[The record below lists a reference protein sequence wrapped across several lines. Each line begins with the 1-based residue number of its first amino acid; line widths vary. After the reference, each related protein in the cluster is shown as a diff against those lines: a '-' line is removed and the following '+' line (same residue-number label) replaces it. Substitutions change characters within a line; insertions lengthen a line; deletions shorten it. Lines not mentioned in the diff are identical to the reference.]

1 MEQITAMKIT
11 GITLNNFRNHTET
24 THFDFGDISYITGHN
39 GTGKTTMAHAVCF
52 VLYGVTYYG
61 EQKIERLMNENA
73 NNVQVQLHFIDQN
86 GAAHTLMRT
95 RKNEKYSVLMDGYT
109 VNQSRIEQMF
119 GDKNTFLAMFNPTY
133 LIENMGND
141 GRELILRHLKPVS
154 QKDVLAAIPTYQ
166 THLENIDL
174 ETQSPEEAL
183 KDTRAAIRRVEQQL
197 DVLQGHIESIEESQ
211 KTADVKLGEL
221 YSEKRSVEEQIKA
234 LKEKQFEGIDTEDFA
249 IQRDVLTR
257 KLSNNAGENPAVTT
271 AKEKLAEV
279 KARVYSSKFTQAI
292 AEASAEYNSLVKQ
305 YNELKERITALK
317 VGDVCPTCKMQVTE
331 TNIEEI
337 RNHLIA
343 ECNRIGELGKGVV
356 ARGKEIAELDKKAK
370 AQFEQ
375 WKADDIAKFTAELE
389 ELQNKTERV
398 DVSEIRSKLDE
409 LADLEKY
416 GNLSEQELSELGD
429 LEATLIGINAQI
441 ETVEQS
447 ASEERLKSALVEKD
461 VFTEQ
466 MKKYKDIVTAL
477 TEYIFKRADLA
488 TAELKMPNVEIRLF
502 EVIRGTGE
510 VKNAFKFDYKGR
522 EYTTLSLSE
531 KTLAGIEISALI
543 RRITGK
549 DYPVCIDNTESIAAF
564 NDVDMPSQVMLIRV
578 VKGQPLTVKF
588 QNNYTAAVPA
598 ENEMRKAA

>member
-73 NNVQVQLHFIDQN
+73 DNVQVQLHFIDQN

-257 KLSNNAGENPAVTT
+257 KLSSNASEDPAVTT

-292 AEASAEYNSLVKQ
+292 AEASAEYNSLAKQ
-305 YNELKERITALK
+305 YNELKERITVLK

-416 GNLSEQELSELGD
+416 GNLSEQELSELGN

>member
-86 GAAHTLMRT
+86 GATHTLMRT

-119 GDKNTFLAMFNPTY
+119 GDKNTFIAMFNPTY

-154 QKDVLAAIPTYQ
+154 QKDVLAAIPSYQ

-174 ETQSPEEAL
+174 ETQSPEDAL

-234 LKEKQFEGIDTEDFA
+234 LKEKQFEGIDIEDFA

-257 KLSNNAGENPAVTT
+257 KLSSNASEDPAVTT

-292 AEASAEYNSLVKQ
+292 AEASAEYNSLAKQ

-370 AQFEQ
+370 EQFEQ

-461 VFTEQ
+461 VFIEQ

>member
-73 NNVQVQLHFIDQN
+73 DNVQVQLHFIDQN

-119 GDKNTFLAMFNPTY
+119 GDKNTFIAMFNPTY

-257 KLSNNAGENPAVTT
+257 KLSNNAGEDPAITT

-292 AEASAEYNSLVKQ
+292 AEASAEYNSLAKQ

-389 ELQNKTERV
+389 ELQSKTERV

-461 VFTEQ
+461 VFIEQ

-588 QNNYTAAVPA
+588 QNNYTTAVPA

>member
-73 NNVQVQLHFIDQN
+73 DNVQVQLHFIDQN

-257 KLSNNAGENPAVTT
+257 KLSSNASEDPAVTT

-292 AEASAEYNSLVKQ
+292 AEASAEYNSLAKQ
-305 YNELKERITALK
+305 YNELKERITTLK

-343 ECNRIGELGKGVV
+343 ECSRIGELGKGVA

>member
-73 NNVQVQLHFIDQN
+73 DNVQVQLHFIDQN

-257 KLSNNAGENPAVTT
+257 KLSSNAGEDPAVTT

-292 AEASAEYNSLVKQ
+292 AEASAEYNSLAKQ

-343 ECNRIGELGKGVV
+343 ECSRIGELGKGVV

-461 VFTEQ
+461 VFIEQ

-588 QNNYTAAVPA
+588 QNNYTTVVPA

>member
-73 NNVQVQLHFIDQN
+73 DNVQVQLHFIDQN

-119 GDKNTFLAMFNPTY
+119 GDKNTFIAMFNPTY

-221 YSEKRSVEEQIKA
+221 YSEKRSVEEQIKT

-257 KLSNNAGENPAVTT
+257 KLSSNASEDPAITT

-292 AEASAEYNSLVKQ
+292 AEASAEYNSLAKQ

-461 VFTEQ
+461 VFIEQ

-477 TEYIFKRADLA
+477 TEYIFKRADHA

>member
-73 NNVQVQLHFIDQN
+73 DNVQVQLHFIDQN

-119 GDKNTFLAMFNPTY
+119 GDKNTFIAMFNPTY

-221 YSEKRSVEEQIKA
+221 YSEKRSVEEKIKA

-257 KLSNNAGENPAVTT
+257 KLSNNAGEDPAITP

-292 AEASAEYNSLVKQ
+292 AEASAEYNSLAKQ

-389 ELQNKTERV
+389 ELQSKTERV

-461 VFTEQ
+461 MFIEQ